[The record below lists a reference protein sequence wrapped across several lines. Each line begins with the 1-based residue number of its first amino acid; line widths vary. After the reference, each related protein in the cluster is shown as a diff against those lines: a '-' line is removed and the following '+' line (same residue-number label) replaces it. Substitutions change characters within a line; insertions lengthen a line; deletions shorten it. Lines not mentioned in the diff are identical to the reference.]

1 MMYFL
6 TLLFA
11 IALSLFVSGKDGS
24 EFIMWRRFSP
34 CETERN
40 QG

>member
-11 IALSLFVSGKDGS
+11 ISLSLFVSGKDGN
-24 EFIMWRRFSP
+24 EFIMRRRFSP
-34 CETERN
+34 CETGTN